1 MGDIAQRGNRL
12 TFAKGGKGEWI
23 EPIKTKAKKDTESV
37 RDVRAKGGRAGHALG
52 HTAGRRL
59 TETLERLGGGP
70 EGKPHSTRAGRIAAG
85 VRKIKRG
92 AKSWNKKD
100 FKGSDEVRAL
110 LKGLRPKKPSTHG
123 KDIPTMAAQGG
134 RAGFFGGGITKI
146 SKILKQTFKPRGRK
160 PGVLDKVIGKGVVD
174 KNVKSKELK
183 KLLEKSKARSKE
195 RVAESKLKKKWLKGK

>member
-37 RDVRAKGGRAGHALG
+37 RDVRAGGGRAGHALG

-59 TETLERLGGGP
+59 TKTLERLGGGP

-134 RAGFFGGGITKI
+134 RAGGGAIRVGKAFGGPSHSVRRAVK
-146 SKILKQTFKPRGRK
+146 KILKKAKAKKDTESVRDVRAGGGAIRATTRQIAKKIKAKKDTES
-160 PGVLDKVIGKGVVD
+160 
-174 KNVKSKELK
+174 VKDV
-183 KLLEKSKARSKE
+183 R
-195 RVAESKLKKKWLKGK
+195 

>member
-12 TFAKGGKGEWI
+12 TF
-23 EPIKTKAKKDTESV
+23 
-37 RDVRAKGGRAGHALG
+37 AKGGRAGHALG

-59 TETLERLGGGP
+59 MKPLERLGGGE
-70 EGKPHSTRAGRIAAG
+70 EGKPHSTRSGRIAAG

-134 RAGFFGGGITKI
+134 RAGFFGGGGITKI

>member
-12 TFAKGGKGEWI
+12 TFAKGG
-23 EPIKTKAKKDTESV
+23 
-37 RDVRAKGGRAGHALG
+37 RAGHSLG

-59 TETLERLGGGP
+59 TKPFERLGGGP

-134 RAGFFGGGITKI
+134 RAGKAIGGITKI

>member
-12 TFAKGGKGEWI
+12 TFAKGG
-23 EPIKTKAKKDTESV
+23 
-37 RDVRAKGGRAGHALG
+37 
-52 HTAGRRL
+52 
-59 TETLERLGGGP
+59 
-70 EGKPHSTRAGRIAAG
+70 IAAG

-92 AKSWNKKD
+92 AKSWNKLDFLKD

-134 RAGFFGGGITKI
+134 RAGKAIGGITKI

>member
-12 TFAKGGKGEWI
+12 TF
-23 EPIKTKAKKDTESV
+23 
-37 RDVRAKGGRAGHALG
+37 AKGGRAGHALG

-59 TETLERLGGGP
+59 TKTLERLGGGP

-134 RAGFFGGGITKI
+134 RAGFFRGARVIKGAKLIKEHVAKKEAKKVQAGKDKIQKSEMGYAKGGRAGHALGYTAGRR
-146 SKILKQTFKPRGRK
+146 LTERGA
-160 PGVLDKVIGKGVVD
+160 
-174 KNVKSKELK
+174 KS
-183 KLLEKSKARSKE
+183 
-195 RVAESKLKKKWLKGK
+195 

>member
-12 TFAKGGKGEWI
+12 TFAKGG
-23 EPIKTKAKKDTESV
+23 
-37 RDVRAKGGRAGHALG
+37 RAGHALG
-52 HTAGRRL
+52 MSAGKQAIKRI
-59 TETLERLGGGP
+59 TERLGGGP

-134 RAGFFGGGITKI
+134 RAGFFGGGGITKI